1 MLSKPLSW
9 LKLASILALAT
20 MLVVFVFKTPKRSL
34 TTPIVGE
41 AILPTMAPTITV
53 SPTATPTASLTP
65 SPTASPSATPTAT
78 VIPENPFSSEEIQGF
93 FKEYSN
99 EYGVDI
105 HYLRHVAVCESG
117 FNPLASYH
125 IYAGLFQFDGATWK
139 SFRKIMNEDPDPDL
153 RFNAREAV
161 KTAAYLFSI
170 GKAHLWPNC
179 LP

>member
-1 MLSKPLSW
+1 MLTKLSSW
-9 LKLASILALAT
+9 LKLASIIALAIT
-20 MLVVFVFKTPKRSL
+20 VVVFVLKAPKNVLITPLADES
-34 TTPIVGE
+34 
-41 AILPTMAPTITV
+41 ILPTMAPTMSV

-65 SPTASPSATPTAT
+65 VPTASPSATPTPT

-93 FKEYSN
+93 FEKYSN

-117 FNPLASYH
+117 FNPLATYH

-170 GKAHLWPNC
+170 GRSSLWPNC